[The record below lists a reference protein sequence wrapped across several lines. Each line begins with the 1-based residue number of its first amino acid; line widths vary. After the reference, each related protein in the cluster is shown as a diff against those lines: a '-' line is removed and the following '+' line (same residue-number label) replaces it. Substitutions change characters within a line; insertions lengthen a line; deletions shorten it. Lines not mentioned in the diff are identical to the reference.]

1 MKRLSN
7 LCISYILFV
16 IIIPRIAIE
25 PIADSFH
32 INYDYLNDTYNIL
45 TTIILSFVAM
55 YLYKDELKLDWSRL
69 KKGNWIICGF
79 IGLFLILFISTA
91 LSLLVLKGNI
101 EQSSNQ
107 QYIETL
113 STPIVTNILPIVIVL
128 FAPLLEE
135 ILFKGYLI
143 KTLSAKLNTYLLAIL
158 SILLFS
164 SMHLHSITEI
174 KAIIPYFAIS
184 FVTTFYFFKKDYNI
198 WYPIIIHILNNLLAQ
213 IIMFL
218 S

>member
-16 IIIPRIAIE
+16 MIIPRIAIE
-25 PIADSFH
+25 PIADLLNM
-32 INYDYLNDTYNIL
+32 NYDYLNDTYNIL

-55 YLYKDELKLDWSRL
+55 YLYKDELNLDWLRL

-79 IGLFLILFISTA
+79 TGLFLILFIGTF
-91 LSLLVLKGNI
+91 LSLLVLKGNP

-107 QYIETL
+107 QYIE
-113 STPIVTNILPIVIVL
+113 SIATPIVRNILPIVIVL
-128 FAPLLEE
+128 FAPILEE

-143 KTLSAKLNTYLLAIL
+143 KTLSAKLNIYLLAIL

-164 SMHLHSITEI
+164 AMHLHSITEL

-198 WYPIIIHILNNLLAQ
+198 WYPLIIHILNNLLAQ
-213 IIMFL
+213 IIISL
-218 S
+218 I

>member
-16 IIIPRIAIE
+16 IIMPRIAIE

-55 YLYKDELKLDWSRL
+55 YLHKDELKLDWSKL
-69 KKGNWIICGF
+69 KKRNWIICGF
-79 IGLFLILFISTA
+79 IGLFLILFISTS
-91 LSLLVLKGNI
+91 LSLLILKGNP

-113 STPIVTNILPIVIVL
+113 STPIVTNILPLVIVL
-128 FAPLLEE
+128 FAPILEE

-143 KTLSAKLNTYLLAIL
+143 KTLSTKWNTYLLAIL

-164 SMHLHSITEI
+164 FMHLHSITEL

-198 WYPIIIHILNNLLAQ
+198 WYPIIIHVLNNLLAQ
-213 IIMFL
+213 IIMFVK
-218 S
+218 

>member
-1 MKRLSN
+1 MKRLSSF
-7 LCISYILFV
+7 CISYILF
-16 IIIPRIAIE
+16 IIIMPRIAIE
-25 PIADSFH
+25 PIANSFH

-45 TTIILSFVAM
+45 TTIILCFVAM
-55 YLYKDELKLDWSRL
+55 YLYKDELKLDWSKL

-79 IGLFLILFISTA
+79 IGLFLILFISTS
-91 LSLLVLKGNI
+91 LSLLVLKGNP

-113 STPIVTNILPIVIVL
+113 STPIVTNILPLVIVL
-128 FAPLLEE
+128 FAPILEE

-143 KTLSAKLNTYLLAIL
+143 KTLSTKWNTYLLAIL

-164 SMHLHSITEI
+164 FMHLHSITEL

-198 WYPIIIHILNNLLAQ
+198 WYAIIIHVLNNLLAQ
-213 IIMFL
+213 IIMFVK
-218 S
+218 